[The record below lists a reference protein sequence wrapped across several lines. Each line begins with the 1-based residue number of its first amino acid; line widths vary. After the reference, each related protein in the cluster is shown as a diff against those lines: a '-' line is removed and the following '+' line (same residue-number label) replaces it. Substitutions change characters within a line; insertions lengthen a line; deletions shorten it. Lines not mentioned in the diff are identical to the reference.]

1 MSKMAI
7 LVDGGFYRVRAR
19 QRFGFSRRTPEANA
33 DVLEAYCRRHGEAAA
48 AKGRELY
55 RVFYYDCPPVAAV
68 VTHPITG
75 ERVDLS
81 KSSTFSRNT
90 AFLRSFSA
98 RRKVAIR
105 RGKLGAGYV
114 RYAIKPKVQEA
125 LLSRRTTVDDLTAD
139 DVRLEIGQKGVD
151 MRLGLDL
158 VEMALKR
165 LVDMV
170 VLVSDDSDFVP
181 AIKMARRE
189 GVDVILD
196 PMGNHVS
203 DDLLEH
209 VDGVMSFV
217 GDAAFQDSLP
227 PVTERAAVSP
237 APRP

>member
-19 QRFGFSRRTPEANA
+19 QRFGFSRRTPSDNA
-33 DVLEAYCRRHGEAAA
+33 GILEAYCQKHVDAAHSQS
-48 AKGRELY
+48 RELY
-55 RVFYYDCPPVAAV
+55 RIFYYDCPPVAAI
-68 VTHPITG
+68 VTNPITG
-75 ERVDLS
+75 QKVDLS
-81 KSSTFSRNT
+81 KSSTFSRIT
-90 AFLRSFSA
+90 AFLRVFSA
-98 RRKVAIR
+98 KRKVAIR

-114 RYAIKPKVQEA
+114 RYSIKPQVQDA
-125 LLSRRTTVDDLTAD
+125 LLSRTTTIDNLTSDDI
-139 DVRLEIGQKGVD
+139 RLEIGQKGVD

-165 LVDMV
+165 LVDKV

-209 VDGVMSFV
+209 VDGVESFV
-217 GDAAFQDSLP
+217 GDAAFVGSLP
-227 PVTERAAVSP
+227 PVP
-237 APRP
+237 ACSATMKAT